1 MNVAN
6 KSRDLA
12 GPAGK
17 TWNCNGVDKKK
28 SIYVNGFRNPEKEV
42 GQIFFHL
49 TAHQSKLNLTIN
61 TYIKCGISEKNVEY
75 GCEIMFAL
83 KCINATVNIKWS
95 LKYIGHKY
103 GKNYSDQVEM
113 EIREKVKWSSARQ
126 EIRRKKE

>member
-1 MNVAN
+1 MQQINLEIQQDQQEKHEIVME
-6 KSRDLA
+6 SI
-12 GPAGK
+12 
-17 TWNCNGVDKKK
+17 KKK

-83 KCINATVNIKWS
+83 KYINATVNIK
-95 LKYIGHKY
+95 
-103 GKNYSDQVEM
+103 
-113 EIREKVKWSSARQ
+113 
-126 EIRRKKE
+126 